1 MYQKI
6 QRARFQLNGISRNF
20 LGSPKAVHLDRKP
33 SQVRK
38 RAKLWAKDV
47 GQCEMLLR
55 VGVGFS
61 SDVIELNFPRGGV
74 RGGYFP
80 PGAPQAKNFLKWG

>member
-6 QRARFQLNGISRNF
+6 QRARFQLNGISLNF

-55 VGVGFS
+55 VGVGF
-61 SDVIELNFPRGGV
+61 VLRY
-74 RGGYFP
+74 RAQFP
-80 PGAPQAKNFLKWG
+80 PEGGSGGDTSPPARRRRKIF